1 MVSNVKTSDGVD
13 VSVRA
18 SAYSDALSTVMMN
31 PDPYDLWF
39 NEHNF
44 NEGVI
49 IVQPSATDC
58 TPGIIRYTCVDCGII
73 AERVISSKIPHASLE
88 HTSTDGVITYNCTV
102 CNHAFTPEKGYF
114 MDGTDHNAM
123 IGVGNSAQYNTADG
137 SQNPLINEN
146 GEYELLKKSARQNAK
161 MELWIPDTLSDIDTL
176 SAENNATGYLS
187 FKINAY
193 TDDYISMQLVDT
205 ESNKATDRW
214 TANGCITDKF
224 FNVSKPD
231 ASGVVNV
238 TGWDNIILK
247 SVTVGDDKFTGWF
260 DVKIVMELSA
270 ETDTITLH
278 YYIDGQYVDSASREL
293 TTLTNSID
301 SVYILGY
308 CKAKGS
314 GIKLDDVAFGCIYRK
329 CSPVEE

>member
-1 MVSNVKTSDGVD
+1 
-13 VSVRA
+13 
-18 SAYSDALSTVMMN
+18 
-31 PDPYDLWF
+31 
-39 NEHNF
+39 
-44 NEGVI
+44 
-49 IVQPSATDC
+49 
-58 TPGIIRYTCVDCGII
+58 
-73 AERVISSKIPHASLE
+73 
-88 HTSTDGVITYNCTV
+88 
-102 CNHAFTPEKGYF
+102 
-114 MDGTDHNAM
+114 M

-205 ESNKATDRW
+205 ESNKSTDRW